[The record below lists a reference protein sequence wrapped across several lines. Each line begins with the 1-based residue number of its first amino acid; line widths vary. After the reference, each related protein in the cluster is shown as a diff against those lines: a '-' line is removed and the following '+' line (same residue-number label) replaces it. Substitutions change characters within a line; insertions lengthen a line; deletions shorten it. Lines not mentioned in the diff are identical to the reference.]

1 MKLFTLLT
9 FFYLFTLPNNYS
21 DPTELQIKVLQ
32 AIENED
38 YTYVEYVIKNKLIS
52 PRARINGKPLI
63 IHAAIQ
69 DKAEMILLLANY
81 GALLIEPYC
90 DEGKDIMEYAIEN
103 NSIHAQAQLIII
115 RA

>member
-1 MKLFTLLT
+1 
-9 FFYLFTLPNNYS
+9 
-21 DPTELQIKVLQ
+21 
-32 AIENED
+32 
-38 YTYVEYVIKNKLIS
+38 
-52 PRARINGKPLI
+52 
-63 IHAAIQ
+63 
-69 DKAEMILLLANY
+69 MILLLANY